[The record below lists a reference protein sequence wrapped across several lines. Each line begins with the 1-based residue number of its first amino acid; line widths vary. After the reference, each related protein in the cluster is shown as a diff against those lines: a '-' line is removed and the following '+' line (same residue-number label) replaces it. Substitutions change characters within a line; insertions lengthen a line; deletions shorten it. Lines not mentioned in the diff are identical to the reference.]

1 MTPPVLRLHPDRL
14 FSSDPVQRKI
24 ARTLSE
30 RVESLPIISPHGHC
44 EPSWFAQNTPFPDP
58 AELLIVPDH
67 YIYRM
72 LYSQGIGLEKL
83 GIWHRDGTRPDID
96 PSDIWQVFADHWHL
110 FLGTPTRYWLEHVF
124 VDLCGLDET
133 LCSANAAAIYDHIA
147 ARLKTPEFT
156 PRALYERFNIEAL
169 STTDFAT
176 GTLRHHEALKA
187 DDWQGRILPTF
198 RPDDVTDPGNPEIRA
213 NIEKLGEI
221 THEDTATYTGYLK
234 ALRSRRAGFK
244 ALGATATDHGV
255 ETARTADFSHNE
267 AEALYDAVLAGK
279 ATAAQAED
287 FRAHM
292 LTEMARM
299 SLEDGLVMQLHAGSV
314 RNHNTA
320 LYQTYGP
327 NIGADIPRATD
338 YVNDLRPLLDAVGNE
353 NRFRLIL
360 FTLDETT
367 FSRELAP
374 LAGHYPSLVLG
385 PPWWFFDSPEAMLRF
400 RRSTTETA
408 GIFNTAGFNDD
419 TRAFLSLGARH
430 DMARRVDCR
439 YLAELVAEHRLEM
452 EDAHMLAAQMAHG
465 LAARAYNL

>member
-1 MTPPVLRLHPDRL
+1 MKPTPLRLHPDRL
-14 FSSDPVQRKI
+14 FSSDPEQ
-24 ARTLSE
+24 RTLARNLFE
-30 RVESLPIISPHGHC
+30 PIQSLPIISPHGHC

-83 GIWHRDGTRPDID
+83 GIWHRDGTRPEID
-96 PSDIWQVFADHWHL
+96 PRDIWQVFADHWHL
-110 FLGTPTRYWLEHVF
+110 FLGTPTRIWLEHVF
-124 VDLCGLDET
+124 VDLCELDET
-133 LCSANAAAIYDHIA
+133 LCGENAAAIYDHIE
-147 ARLKTPEFT
+147 ARLKTREFL
-156 PRALYERFNIEAL
+156 PRALYERFNIEVL

-176 GTLRHHEALKA
+176 GTLRHHETLAA
-187 DDWQGRILPTF
+187 DDWPARIVPTF
-198 RPDDVTDPGNPEIRA
+198 RPDDVTDPDNPDFSA
-213 NIEKLGEI
+213 NIATLGEI
-221 THEDTATYTGYLK
+221 TGEDTTTYSGYLR
-234 ALRSRRAGFK
+234 ALRSRRAVFK

-255 ETARTADFSHNE
+255 ETARTADFSDTE
-267 AEALYDAVLAGK
+267 AASLYGAVLGG
-279 ATAAQAED
+279 TNSPAQAED

-292 LTEMARM
+292 LTQMARM

-314 RNHNTA
+314 RNHNAA
-320 LYQTYGP
+320 LYRIHGP

-338 YVNDLRPLLDAVGNE
+338 YVNDLRPLLDAVGTE
-353 NRFRLIL
+353 PGFRLIL
-360 FTLDETT
+360 FTLDETA

-452 EDAHMLAAQMAHG
+452 DDAHRLAAQMAHG
-465 LAARAYNL
+465 LARRAYNL

>member
-1 MTPPVLRLHPDRL
+1 MPTPLRLHPDRM
-14 FSSDPVQRKI
+14 FSSDPEQRSI
-24 ARTLSE
+24 ARELFE
-30 RVESLPIISPHGHC
+30 AVEHLPIISPHGHC

-72 LYSQGIGLEKL
+72 LYSQGVGLEKI

-96 PSDIWQVFADHWHL
+96 PADIWQVFAEHWHL
-110 FLGTPTRYWLEHVF
+110 FLGTPTRLWLEHVF
-124 VDLCGLDET
+124 VDVCGLDET
-133 LCSANAAAIYDHIA
+133 LCGANARAIYDHIE
-147 ARLKTPEFT
+147 ARLRTPEFT
-156 PRALYERFNIEAL
+156 PRALYERFNIEVL

-176 GTLRHHEALKA
+176 GTLQHHEALAK
-187 DDWQGRILPTF
+187 DDWQARIVPTF
-198 RPDDVTDPGNPEIRA
+198 RPDDVTDPGTDEFAA
-213 NIEKLGEI
+213 NIARLGEI
-221 THEDTATYTGYLK
+221 TGEDTAAFSGYLR
-234 ALRSRRAGFK
+234 ALRARRADFK

-255 ETARTADFSHNE
+255 ETARTADFSP
-267 AEALYDAVLAGK
+267 AKAAALYQTVLGGGN
-279 ATAAQAED
+279 TAAQAED

-299 SLEDGLVMQLHAGSV
+299 SLDDGLVMQLHAGAV

-338 YVNDLRPLLDAVGNE
+338 YVNDLRPLLDAVGNAPG
-353 NRFRLIL
+353 FRMIL

-374 LAGHYPSLVLG
+374 LAGHYPCLTLG

-400 RRSTTETA
+400 RRNVTETA
-408 GIFNTAGFNDD
+408 GFFNTAGFNDD
-419 TRAFLSLGARH
+419 TRAFLSLRARH
-430 DMARRVDCR
+430 DLARRVDCR
-439 YLAELVAEHRLEM
+439 YLAELVAEHRLERD
-452 EDAHMLAAQMAHG
+452 DARMLAAEMAHG
-465 LAARAYNL
+465 LAKRAYNL